1 MDIFF
6 HILALVR
13 RYRTTVAE
21 FFSRCYSGK
30 VMAIITTA
38 EGMNTPLSV
47 DPEIEAMLDAGV
59 HLGHIRSKRH
69 SGMTPYLW
77 GMRNNVEIIDLAKT
91 KEKLH
96 EAMAFLRQVAV
107 EKKLILF
114 VGTRPSAKDLIQ
126 RTAEELGYPHV
137 NRRWIG
143 GTLTNFKVIFKRIET
158 LEGLEQEKAG
168 GGFEKYPKK
177 ERVRREDD
185 IVRLRENFDGLR
197 RLRKIP
203 DAVVIIDISHDAVAL
218 REARRVKVPI
228 IALTDTNTDPRLVD
242 YPIPANDDAQP
253 AVAYLLGRLK
263 SAVLE
268 GREAAE
274 AVPVAAS
281 SAPDNEKAPE
291 NA

>member
-1 MDIFF
+1 
-6 HILALVR
+6 
-13 RYRTTVAE
+13 
-21 FFSRCYSGK
+21 
-30 VMAIITTA
+30 MAIIAAT
-38 EGMNTPLSV
+38 EGMNTPLSI

-59 HLGHIRSKRH
+59 HLGHVRSKRH

-77 GMRNNVEIIDLAKT
+77 GVRNNVEIIDLAKT

-96 EAMAFLRQVAV
+96 EALAFLRQVAA

-126 RTAEELGYPHV
+126 RTAEALGCPYV

-143 GTLTNFKVIFKRIET
+143 GTLTNFKVILKRIET
-158 LEGLEQEKAG
+158 LEALEQEKASG
-168 GGFEKYPKK
+168 DFEKYPKK
-177 ERVRREDD
+177 ERMRKETD
-185 IVRLRENFDGLR
+185 IIRLRENFDGLR

-203 DAVVIIDISHDAVAL
+203 DAIVVMDISHDAVAL
-218 REARRVKVPI
+218 REARRVKVPV

-253 AVAYLLGRLK
+253 AVAYLLGRMK

-274 AVPVAAS
+274 TAPVTAAS
-281 SAPDNEKAPE
+281 SAPDNEKAPA